1 LLDHKAC
8 LWVNSSACQIFPI
21 HSIAVRCSK
30 RQNCSNCMATETH
43 TLAHSCMSSKTN
55 SYTHVYMLSHTH
67 TQINIAAQRLTHC
80 THCNT
85 LQHTTTHC
93 NTTQHTHTQINIAAQ
108 RWQDIIR
115 NKKRDWHTH
124 THSLS
129 LSHTEQDSWTYPG
142 VKDEKGHKWKY
153 RPGPALVCSAF
164 VCRLWKFGGY
174 LNMYV

>member
-1 LLDHKAC
+1 
-8 LWVNSSACQIFPI
+8 
-21 HSIAVRCSK
+21 
-30 RQNCSNCMATETH
+30 MATETH

-55 SYTHVYMLSHTH
+55 SYTHVYMLSHTHTQINIAAQRLTHCTHCNTLQHTTTHCNTLQHTH